1 MVVVCTGPE
10 STGKSTLAKQ
20 ISTHFNWCLVP
31 EMSREILEKS
41 NGYYTFETIDDISKC
56 QWREQIE
63 TTQQCENVCCDTD
76 LLTNIVWGEVKFKR
90 FETWWWNT
98 WINSQVDL
106 FLLCAPDLEWEF
118 DPLREN
124 PHDRD
129 MLFEQYRKHLDL
141 HSSEYKVIEGNGK
154 ERTSQAISIIEK
166 MLDSSQ

>member
-10 STGKSTLAKQ
+10 STGKSILAKQ
-20 ISTHFNWCLVP
+20 ISTYFNWCLVP
-31 EMSREILEKS
+31 EMSRAILEKS
-41 NGYYTFETIDDISKC
+41 DGYYTFETIDDISKC
-56 QWREQIE
+56 QWRAQIE
-63 TTQQCENVCCDTD
+63 TTQKCENVCCDTD
-76 LLTNIVWGEVKFKR
+76 LLTSIVWAEVKFQR

-129 MLFEQYRKHLDL
+129 MLFEQYKKHLDL
-141 HSSEYKVIEGNGK
+141 HPSECKVIEGNGNA
-154 ERTSQAISIIEK
+154 RTSQAISIIEK
-166 MLDSSQ
+166 LLDSSQ